1 MSELDQTKVN
11 IPEEPEEEFTLEQI
25 LSEYKSEAFMRD
37 ERKLSKDKLEE
48 QAEQIIA
55 ELRRELDGSS
65 AEEEQAAEASEAEA
79 QDAAET
85 LENIPE
91 VDPDALWD
99 AIVKAT
105 ASAEAASSAE
115 EPQQMPEQEMESAA
129 GPELQPACESE
140 AEAEPE
146 SEPVPDAEPIP
157 EPEPVWESEPI
168 PLPENESE
176 EDPEKTAEEEALRL
190 AEEEAKAAALA
201 AEALRKREEE
211 QALREKRERE
221 REELRKHR
229 EAEKEEKR
237 RRRAAEREE
246 LRRRREEER
255 KAKAE
260 AIRQAKQEWLQQM
273 ADLGPS
279 EAAEK
284 YASGI
289 PGLQRRTILAFL
301 LCAAICFITLLGG
314 RENTSIALLR
324 EKNTV
329 YIILL
334 VIQAAVMACGWEI
347 SARGIKTLA
356 SGKPGFE
363 TLVLFANLAALGDGL
378 WSMLGTG
385 TPVGLPYNASAALT
399 TAFALLG
406 TRMGRTA
413 LRDSF
418 RTMRGAKIPT
428 VVQAEPAQTD
438 LGPVIS
444 KHLGGYRGFI
454 ARMIQQDPVDE
465 LYRRISLLLIV
476 LCVLLAL
483 LASIVSGNGA
493 WLHTMAGLA
502 IACASCTALLAYHRT
517 FSLIARRLAG
527 RGAAIAGWSGAEEI
541 RAGEGLV
548 LRDGDL
554 FPEKTVSI
562 TGMKVLSGTRV
573 EQIISYT
580 GSMIIASGSGLSK
593 AFDELMR
600 QYAAPTRRTDDFL
613 YDADGGFSANI
624 AQDRVYIGTG
634 AYMSL
639 KGIQIPANI
648 DVNGAIYT
656 AVNGK
661 LCALFIIAYS
671 PSDVVRSALTSLNRS
686 RLRPIYAVRDFD
698 ITPAMIKS
706 KFRLS
711 GNEVTFPPA
720 EDRFRL
726 SADAG
731 QGEQE
736 PPAAIMTREGVN
748 HYIEVIRCGRRMVK
762 AVHRSTAMTLIGTVL
777 AVGIIALASARG
789 AFNNISAWNL
799 IVFQLGWTAATLL
812 ISDNADG
819 DR

>member
-11 IPEEPEEEFTLEQI
+11 NPEEPEEEFTLEQI
-25 LSEYKSEAFMRD
+25 LSEYKSEAYMRD

-48 QAEQIIA
+48 QAAQIIA
-55 ELRRELDGSS
+55 EMRRELDGMPADEEQDTDASAGESQES
-65 AEEEQAAEASEAEA
+65 AEE
-79 QDAAET
+79 
-85 LENIPE
+85 LERIPE
-91 VDPDALWD
+91 VDPDALWE

-105 ASAEAASSAE
+105 ASAEAMYPSEDSTSTPENEAE
-115 EPQQMPEQEMESAA
+115 TAPDLESHPEAEPVPE
-129 GPELQPACESE
+129 PEEALQPEDAPQP
-140 AEAEPE
+140 EAEPE
-146 SEPVPDAEPIP
+146 PVTELDA
-157 EPEPVWESEPI
+157 
-168 PLPENESE
+168 E

-190 AEEEAKAAALA
+190 AEEEAKAAVA
-201 AEALRKREEE
+201 AEAERKREEE
-211 QALREKRERE
+211 QKLREERERE
-221 REELRKHR
+221 REEYRKLR
-229 EAEKEEKR
+229 EAEKEERRKR
-237 RRRAAEREE
+237 KTEEREE
-246 LRRRREEER
+246 LRRLREEER

-260 AIRQAKQEWLQQM
+260 AARQAKQEWLQQM
-273 ADLGPS
+273 ADLGPA
-279 EAAEK
+279 EAAEQ

-289 PGLQRRTILAFL
+289 PGLQQRTILAFI
-301 LCAAICFITLLGG
+301 LCIFICAITLLGS
-314 RENTSIALLR
+314 RENASIALFR
-324 EKNTV
+324 EKNT
-329 YIILL
+329 ICITLL
-334 VIQAAVMACGWEI
+334 ALQAAVMACCWDVLAKGL
-347 SARGIKTLA
+347 KTLA
-356 SGKPGFE
+356 TGRPGFE
-363 TLVLFANLAALGDGL
+363 TLVLFANLAALGDAV
-378 WSMLGTG
+378 WAILGTE
-385 TPVGLPYNASAALT
+385 TPVGLPYSASAALT

-418 RTMRGAKIPT
+418 RTMRGAKVPT
-428 VVQAEPAQTD
+428 VVQVEPAQTD

-454 ARMIQQDPVDE
+454 ARMIQQDPVHE
-465 LYRRISLLLIV
+465 LYRRISLLLIA
-476 LCVLLAL
+476 LSVLLSL
-483 LASIVSGNGA
+483 LASILSGSGA

-502 IACASCTALLAYHRT
+502 VASASCTALLAYHRT

-554 FPEKTVSI
+554 FPEKTVSV

-580 GSMIIASGSGLSK
+580 GSMILASGSGLSR
-593 AFDELMR
+593 AFSELMR
-600 QYAAPTRRTDDFL
+600 QYAAPTRRTDDFQ
-613 YDADGGFSANI
+613 YDADGGFSAAI

-661 LCALFIIAYS
+661 LCALFIVEYS
-671 PSDVVRSALTSLNRS
+671 PSDSVRSALLSLNRS
-686 RLRPIYAVRDFD
+686 RLRPVYAIRDFD

-711 GNEVTFPPA
+711 GNDITFPPA

-726 SADAG
+726 SVDG
-731 QGEQE
+731 DPDESE
-736 PPAAIMTREGVN
+736 PPAAIMTREGLN
-748 HYIEVIRCGRRMVK
+748 HYLEVIRCGRRMIK
-762 AVHRSTAMTLIGTVL
+762 AVGRSAAMTLIGSAL
-777 AVGIIALASARG
+777 AIGIIALASARG
-789 AFNNISAWNL
+789 AFTNISAWNL

>member
-55 ELRRELDGSS
+55 EMRRELDGSS
-65 AEEEQAAEASEAEA
+65 AEEEQKSEASEAEA
-79 QDAAET
+79 QGSAEAF
-85 LENIPE
+85 ESIPE

-105 ASAEAASSAE
+105 ASAEAGPSAE
-115 EPQQMPEQEMESAA
+115 EPQQMPEQE
-129 GPELQPACESE
+129 PESE
-140 AEAEPE
+140 AEPEPPTAE
-146 SEPVPDAEPIP
+146 
-157 EPEPVWESEPI
+157 EPEPVAEPE
-168 PLPENESE
+168 PKPEAEPVQVPGYESE
-176 EDPEKTAEEEALRL
+176 EDREKRAEEEALRL

-201 AEALRKREEE
+201 AEAIRKREEE
-211 QALREKRERE
+211 QALQEKRERE
-221 REELRKHR
+221 REELRRQR

-237 RRRAAEREE
+237 KRRAAEREE

-255 KAKAE
+255 QAKAE
-260 AIRQAKQEWLQQM
+260 AVRQAKQEWLQQM

-289 PGLQRRTILAFL
+289 PGLQRRTMLAFL
-301 LCAAICFITLLGG
+301 LCVVICLITLLGG
-314 RENTSIALLR
+314 RENPSIALLR
-324 EKNTV
+324 EKHTV
-329 YIILL
+329 YIMLL
-334 VIQAAVMACGWEI
+334 AVQAAVMACGWDI
-347 SARGIKTLA
+347 SARGIKLLA
-356 SGKPGFE
+356 AGKPGFE
-363 TLVLFANLAALGDGL
+363 TLVLFANLAALGDAL
-378 WSMLGTG
+378 WSILGKE

-444 KHLGGYRGFI
+444 KHLGKYRGFI

-465 LYRRISLLLIV
+465 LYRRISLLLII
-476 LCVLLAL
+476 LCVVLTL

-493 WLHTMAGLA
+493 WLHTLAGLA
-502 IACASCTALLAYHRT
+502 IASASCTALLAYHRT

-541 RAGEGLV
+541 HAGEGLV
-548 LRDGDL
+548 LRDSDL

-580 GSMIIASGSGLSK
+580 GSMIIASGSGLSH

-600 QYAAPTRRTDDFL
+600 QYAAPTRRPDDFL
-613 YDADGGFSANI
+613 YDADGGFSAYI

-661 LCALFIIAYS
+661 LCALFIVEYS
-671 PSDVVRSALTSLNRS
+671 PSDVVRSALISLNRS
-686 RLRPIYAVRDFD
+686 RLRPIYAIRDFD

-711 GNEVTFPPA
+711 GNEVAFPPA

-726 SADAG
+726 SADG
-731 QGEQE
+731 DPEESE

-748 HYIEVIRCGRRMVK
+748 HYLEVIRCGRRMVK

-777 AVGIIALASARG
+777 AVGIITLASARG
-789 AFNNISAWNL
+789 AFSNISAWNL
-799 IVFQLGWTAATLL
+799 IVFQLGWTAAALL

-819 DR
+819 DH